1 MIKDGT
7 KSAIATTTNPPGKV
21 RNNQLFRVSQ
31 SSPLYSFLASKNAI
45 LPGGVTVLG
54 LVLSLTKSLIKTGKH
69 YDEKN
74 PSIILCSQ
82 QLENVFGMKAL
93 HVKQVMPAL
102 YKAMVP
108 LNDEED
114 VSEDALVID
123 EDVVSSD
130 EIAPTSCP
138 PTTSKSANEEPKSAN
153 VDEPKYTMS
162 VELAQL
168 LLPNQPNRA
177 KLQRGSCPA
186 VQVHNPAQGPP
197 IWCEEHHGGPGGEW
211 SAWQGFWR
219 QSIPQK
225 SNGLVYQ
232 TAVQLWRHSNVVQS
246 TWMTASCRS
255 KSGPC
260 DKFDEK
266 ISFNIIFCYT
276 RFADFFPLTK
286 FAKQYFR
293 NFVIFCLQYFFN
305 NILHIF
311 EAGCCCSASTNKLIS
326 SVKIKLNYEIW
337 QSGFCRSFFPRDCYK
352 RPEINAKNSKNSR
365 CSTWDQS
372 S

>member
-7 KSAIATTTNPPGKV
+7 KSANATTTNPPGKV
-21 RNNQLFRVSQ
+21 RNNQLFRVSR

-168 LLPNQPNRA
+168 LLPNQANRA
-177 KLQRGSCPA
+177 VSFKEAAALLSKYIIQRKDHLFDVRNIMVA
-186 VQVHNPAQGPP
+186 
-197 IWCEEHHGGPGGEW
+197 
-211 SAWQGFWR
+211 
-219 QSIPQK
+219 
-225 SNGLVYQ
+225 LVENDLLGKVFGVKAFHRSQ
-232 TAVQLWRHSNVVQS
+232 TAWFIKQQLRPVVEGSEEQQQQELAALS
-246 TWMTASCRS
+246 QVAQ
-255 KSGPC
+255 KP
-260 DKFDEK
+260 E
-266 ISFNIIFCYT
+266 
-276 RFADFFPLTK
+276 
-286 FAKQYFR
+286 
-293 NFVIFCLQYFFN
+293 
-305 NILHIF
+305 
-311 EAGCCCSASTNKLIS
+311 
-326 SVKIKLNYEIW
+326 
-337 QSGFCRSFFPRDCYK
+337 PRDSSTAVTSLK
-352 RPEINAKNSKNSR
+352 R
-365 CSTWDQS
+365 CSEYMDDSELPVKKRTMRQIR
-372 S
+372 